1 MTCPGSAQDVQGAL
15 LASSRASRKANA
27 ALSLSARISRGDAPL
42 SAGLNEDD
50 NACCRAYG
58 GPVGSPEFVAC
69 RNDRETRRSAASARA
84 DSRQRDLGEYMMNH
98 PDHP

>member
-1 MTCPGSAQDVQGAL
+1 MSGTAARRPRSLAGEQPGFTK
-15 LASSRASRKANA
+15 R
-27 ALSLSARISRGDAPL
+27 
-42 SAGLNEDD
+42 AGLNEDD

-69 RNDRETRRSAASARA
+69 RNDRDTRRSAALARA

>member
-1 MTCPGSAQDVQGAL
+1 MSGTGARRPRS
-15 LASSRASRKANA
+15 LASEQPASRKGKA
-27 ALSLSARISRGDAPL
+27 ALSLPARVSRGDAPL
-42 SAGLNEDD
+42 SEGFNEDH

-69 RNDRETRRSAASARA
+69 RNDRDTQRSAALARA
-84 DSRQRDLGEYMMNH
+84 DRRQRDLAEYMMNH